1 MLRPIS
7 ICNSAE
13 VSNFQNQSGVHCS
26 CSSWAHTPPHNQQW
40 TLLESKAG
48 LVVQTWPGSLK
59 AMFTEATI
67 TIDMLVKTKVCITTP
82 SKQGPPTGRAPSC
95 QEQGRVSQP
104 RSHWSKF
111 SLLASDWSRHTPGWD
126 GLEGWDGWTRAQ
138 EGVCSRVGA
147 LGQVMHAMLIE
158 QHLS

>member
-1 MLRPIS
+1 M
-7 ICNSAE
+7 
-13 VSNFQNQSGVHCS
+13 FTVH
-26 CSSWAHTPPHNQQW
+26 APVGLTPLPHNQQW

-59 AMFTEATI
+59 AMFTLANI
-67 TIDMLVKTKVCITTP
+67 TIDMFVKTKVCITTP

-147 LGQVMHAMLIE
+147 VGQVMHAMPVR
-158 QHLS
+158 QSF